1 MRPTK
6 GPEKMKIAYRFYSIK
21 HRPRLNA
28 AGGSKIINK
37 RRPRINAAPNQC
49 GVYSRTMTKNSVQ
62 LINLH
67 HPDNYDSISTK

>member
-1 MRPTK
+1 MHLSIRKMNPIRPTK

-37 RRPRINAAPNQC
+37 RRPRINAAPN
-49 GVYSRTMTKNSVQ
+49 
-62 LINLH
+62 
-67 HPDNYDSISTK
+67 